1 MTPPDA
7 QWPLPPQPI
16 SLDTL
21 RRKYAAPGELEGDAV
36 RHRVARALA
45 SGESHPEH
53 WERVFYET
61 QKAGFIPGGRV
72 NAAAGTTLE
81 TTLINCFVQP
91 LGDSISGRDGGVPG
105 IYPALAEA
113 AETLRR
119 GGGVGLDFSP
129 LRPKGAL
136 VHSTASLASGPVSFM
151 RLFDRSG
158 ETLESAGAR
167 RGAQMAVLRADHPDI
182 ERFIQAKD
190 APGELAN
197 FNLSVAAT
205 DAFLEAAEEDRG
217 IDLVHPAEPG
227 PALKAAG
234 AHQRPDGLWVY
245 GRRQARGLLEMLAG
259 RAHRH
264 GDPGLL
270 YIDRINRENNLGHLE
285 TIAATNPCGEQPLPP
300 YGCCCLGSFDL
311 TRFVRRPFSR
321 GARFDLEALRA
332 LVPAAVRLLDNVL
345 DLTLWPLPQQR
356 AQALDKRRI
365 GLGFTGLGDALILLG
380 LHYDSPAARE
390 TAAIIARTLRD
401 AAYGASVDL
410 ARERG
415 PFPAFE
421 AGPYGTAPFIQRL
434 PQGLQAA
441 IRSHGIRNSH
451 LISVAPTGTISLAF
465 ADNASNGIE
474 PAYAWAY
481 RRRVRVGEEVRDY
494 QVLDPAYRSFRARFG
509 PDAPLPGPFVSALEV
524 DAAGHLE
531 MVAAVAPYVDAGIS
545 KTLNLAPDS
554 PSAGLSDLYLRAWR
568 LGLKGLAIFR
578 PSGERAGVLLAER
591 DGLKDA
597 GSARFDQE
605 PQSGLRCPRCDPL
618 TTDVDGGDP

>member
-1 MTPPDA
+1 MTCSADP
-7 QWPLPPQPI
+7 PLPPQPI

-21 RRKYAAPGELEGDAV
+21 RRKYAAPGELDADAV
-36 RHRVARALA
+36 RRRVARALA
-45 SGESHPEH
+45 AGEADPDH
-53 WERVFYET
+53 WERVFFAA
-61 QKAGFIPGGRV
+61 QKAGFIPGGRID
-72 NAAAGTTLE
+72 AAAGTELK
-81 TTLINCFVQP
+81 TTLVNCFVQP
-91 LGDSISGRDGGVPG
+91 VGDRISGRGGGVPG
-105 IYPALAEA
+105 IYPALEEA

-136 VHSTASLASGPVSFM
+136 VRSTASLASGPVSFM

-167 RGAQMAVLRADHPDI
+167 RGAQMAVLRVDHPDI

-205 DAFLEAAEEDRG
+205 DAFWEAVLKGGA

-227 PALKAAG
+227 SALKAAG
-234 AHQRPDGLWVY
+234 ARQRPDGLWVY

-259 RAHRH
+259 RAYRH

-270 YIDRINRENNLGHLE
+270 YIDHINRENNLRYLE
-285 TIAATNPCGEQPLPP
+285 TITATNPCGEQPLPP

-311 TRFVRRPFSR
+311 TRFIDRPFR
-321 GARFDLEALRA
+321 PDARFDFEALRT

-356 AQALDKRRI
+356 AEALEKRRI

-380 LHYDSPAARE
+380 QSYDSPEGRR
-390 TAAIIARTLRD
+390 TAGAIARTLRN
-401 AAYGASVDL
+401 AAYGASVAL

-415 PFPAFE
+415 PFPAFD
-421 AGPYGTAPFIQRL
+421 AGSYGAAPFIRRL
-434 PQGLQAA
+434 PESLQKA
-441 IRSHGIRNSH
+441 IRTHGIRNSH
-451 LISVAPTGTISLAF
+451 LLCIAPTGTISLAF

-474 PAYAWAY
+474 PAYAWSY
-481 RRRVRVGEEVRDY
+481 RRRVRVGDEVLDY
-494 QVLDPAYRSFRARFG
+494 QVLDPAYRCYRARFG
-509 PDAPLPGPFVSALEV
+509 PDLPLPASFVSALEV
-524 DAAGHLE
+524 DTNGHLE
-531 MVAAVAPYVDAGIS
+531 MLAAVAPYVDAGIS
-545 KTLNLAPDS
+545 KTLNLAPDAPMEHIS
-554 PSAGLSDLYLRAWR
+554 SLYLRAWR

-578 PSGERAGVLLAER
+578 SSDERTGVLQAER
-591 DGLKDA
+591 P
-597 GSARFDQE
+597 GSGDSATAPLDRE
-605 PQSGLRCPRCDPL
+605 PGSGPRCPRCDPL
-618 TTDVDGGDP
+618 ATPEGDVGP